1 MIKNEYVIHTRK
13 LKQASDHEMVLQN
26 IHIDIKFN

>member
-13 LKQASDHEMVLQN
+13 LKQALDHGIVLQN
-26 IHIDIKFN
+26 VHISIKFN